1 MNTLSFFWNQNS
13 GTGSTYGFDNE
24 LGESVDHQSM
34 KRNRAQQPY
43 GSHVSHEEANT
54 DQRLSPLLF
63 LTHTCCNSA
72 SVSSPL
78 LHNAYAST
86 SQQSTQYDFGVY
98 ALTFPTL
105 FLRFSW
111 FAHKIFSAPPTHVLF
126 FLPCS
131 SLGAA
136 GSIAGVPTR
145 LHIAVSN

>member
-63 LTHTCCNSA
+63 LTHTCCNSGVCFLSA
-72 SVSSPL
+72 LAQRVRIDIAAEYSIRLRSVRSDLPDTFLAIQLVRTQNFLSPS
-78 LHNAYAST
+78 HSR
-86 SQQSTQYDFGVY
+86 S
-98 ALTFPTL
+98 
-105 FLRFSW
+105 
-111 FAHKIFSAPPTHVLF
+111 
-126 FLPCS
+126 FLPSLLFPWCCRLDRWCS
-131 SLGAA
+131 HSLA
-136 GSIAGVPTR
+136 
-145 LHIAVSN
+145 HCCE